1 MSYFIELVGPTSVAR
16 RAQLMFQYA
25 AFWNEVQAT
34 CFESY
39 MAAYEI
45 FLKKKLQ
52 AAKDQILAKRDL
64 LSDG

>member
-1 MSYFIELVGPTSVAR
+1 MCVCNGHVGDTSVAR
-16 RAQLMFQYA
+16 RAQLLFQHTV
-25 AFWNEVQAT
+25 FWNEIQFT

-39 MAAYEI
+39 MTAYEA

>member
-1 MSYFIELVGPTSVAR
+1 MT
-16 RAQLMFQYA
+16 
-25 AFWNEVQAT
+25 
-34 CFESY
+34 
-39 MAAYEI
+39 AYEA